1 MTENGQK
8 RGDLGSSPRS
18 GVCTGQS
25 EVSDR
30 LSRTG
35 LREKTLTVRF
45 QFHHKEIRAGRFSL
59 SVSGFTARHR
69 PTRHA
74 RSFHATSAHAPFM
87 RHNKRAA
94 LPSPGR
100 QPRPVGLTPSPGSGP
115 GGHPPGRGH
124 AQRRTTWLQSLS
136 ALGLGLAGQVAL
148 GVVLVV
154 ASGAG
159 AALAR
164 VGHLTA

>member
-100 QPRPVGLTPSPGSGP
+100 QPRPVGLTPSPGSGRP
-115 GGHPPGRGH
+115 GWHPPGWHATHPAPLLLQPFGAWSRPRRPGRARRCARRRERRG
-124 AQRRTTWLQSLS
+124 
-136 ALGLGLAGQVAL
+136 
-148 GVVLVV
+148 
-154 ASGAG
+154 SGAG
-159 AALAR
+159 
-164 VGHLTA
+164 